1 MTQKWRRLEA
11 LQQFFHK
18 IAELFGDINYNMHA
32 ANLFELISISL
43 CQNDSD
49 TGKIILH
56 EEETN
61 KEICEKCK
69 ENHMDKK

>member
-1 MTQKWRRLEA
+1 MEA

-18 IAELFGDINYNMHA
+18 IAELFGDVNYNMHA
-32 ANLFELISISL
+32 ANLFELISINL
-43 CQNDSD
+43 RQIDLD
-49 TGKIILH
+49 TGKVILH
-56 EEETN
+56 EEKIN